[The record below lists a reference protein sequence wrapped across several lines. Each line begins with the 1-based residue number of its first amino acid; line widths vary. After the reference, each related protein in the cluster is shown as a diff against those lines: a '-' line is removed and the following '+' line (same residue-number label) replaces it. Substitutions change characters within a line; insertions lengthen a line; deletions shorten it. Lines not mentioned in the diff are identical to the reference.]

1 MTSTPV
7 SYDVVKVDELDL
19 IDRVLN
25 GNDEIIVNDL
35 LEAPTETKR
44 CRVIDLANSVK
55 QYVLSIATATELG
68 GIKVG
73 EGLSID
79 PVTGVLSCGVNVI
92 SDLSDVVITD
102 LQENQ
107 IIVYN
112 GTQWTNVNVDQAFVE
127 MEAGDAIEI
136 TGKGTNTVTI
146 NVKTGQGLTIVN
158 DSVTANLGLGVR
170 IINNKIQADI
180 AAPLLFNGNS
190 ITLNTTNPIY
200 FSPGGGVSLLVGSGL
215 VINSDTGE
223 LEIDYGVIPEI
234 DGTGYLNVT
243 GIRSIDGSFSTL
255 KASNYVR
262 SNYNFSISDVN
273 SNTNLEVIENPLDI
287 IEGFE
292 GVTYDRTDGNG
303 VAAGVKVP
311 LPSSTRASLYSNE
324 LQASLINTDNSLNY
338 NAIIAVLVESIKELS
353 NEIELLKNPE

>member
-44 CRVIDLANSVK
+44 CRVIDLASSVK
-55 QYVLSIATATELG
+55 QYVLSVATATELG

-73 EGLSID
+73 DGLSID
-79 PVTGVLSCGVNVI
+79 PVTGVLSCSVNVL

-112 GTQWTNVNVDQAFVE
+112 GTQWTNVSVDQAFVE
-127 MEAGDAIEI
+127 MEAGDAVEI
-136 TGKGTNTVTI
+136 TGKGTNTETI
-146 NVKTGQGLTIVN
+146 NVKAGQGLIIDN
-158 DSVTANLGLGVR
+158 DSVTANLGSGLR
-170 IINNKIQADI
+170 IINSQIQADI
-180 AAPLLFNGNS
+180 AAPLLFDGNS
-190 ITLNTTNPIY
+190 ITLNTTNPVY
-200 FSPGGGVSLLVGSGL
+200 FNTGGGVSLLVGSGL
-215 VINSDTGE
+215 TINADTGE
-223 LEIDYGVIPEI
+223 LEIDYSVIPEI
-234 DGTGYLNVT
+234 DGTGYLNVS
-243 GIRSIDGSFSTL
+243 GVNSDVGVFGTL
-255 KASNYVR
+255 NSLDFVL
-262 SNYNFSISDVN
+262 SDYNFSISDAN
-273 SNTNLEVIENPLDI
+273 LNTNLEVINNPLQI
-287 IEGFE
+287 IERFE
-292 GVTYDRTDGNG
+292 GVTFVRRDGDG
-303 VAAGVKVP
+303 VAAGVRIP
-311 LPSSTRASLYSNE
+311 LPSSYPGKIL
-324 LQASLINTDNSLNY
+324 ASLINTDNSLNY